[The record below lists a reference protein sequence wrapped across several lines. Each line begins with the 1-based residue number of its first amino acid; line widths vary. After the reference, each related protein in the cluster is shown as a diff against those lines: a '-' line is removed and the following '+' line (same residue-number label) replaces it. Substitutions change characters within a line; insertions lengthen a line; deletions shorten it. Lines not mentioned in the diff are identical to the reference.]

1 MQTDIMAHG
10 VVNDMVDNAV
20 NQSTAA
26 TRIKTAAAT
35 KIQSALRNRNALNET
50 IKRAAQKQEKGDAAT
65 KIQSAVRNRNA
76 TNEVIKRATQ
86 KQEKRD
92 AATAIQ
98 SAVRGHKGRKET
110 AIKLETKLKQDRII
124 DFISDRVSKN
134 VVKNSLDKIV
144 KKQQTAAAATLQS
157 AMRRKTDMMKIR
169 QFVDEA
175 KLQAME
181 ETQRQIEAAKADTA
195 KKMEIA
201 ASQLQ
206 ARTKRVVAQSNIAK
220 INKAKDTIGA
230 AAKRLLTERASSTY
244 SPTINKTVIW
254 NKNTVGQPLVVSKR
268 SKLVSKKRHDAAV
281 FGYETRQDFLDLAKQ
296 YSDIMTKGRK

>member
-1 MQTDIMAHG
+1 MQTDIMANG
-10 VVNDMVDNAV
+10 IVNDMVDNAV
-20 NQSTAA
+20 NQP
-26 TRIKTAAAT
+26 AAAT
-35 KIQSALRNRNALNET
+35 KIQSAVRNRNATNEV
-50 IKRAAQKQEKGDAAT
+50 IKRATQKQEKGDAAT

-86 KQEKRD
+86 KQEKQ

-98 SAVRGHKGRKET
+98 SAMRGHKGRKET
-110 AIKLETKLKQDRII
+110 ALKLETKLKQDKII
-124 DFISDRVSKN
+124 DIISNRISKN

-144 KKQQTAAAATLQS
+144 KKQQTAAAAATLQS
-157 AMRRKTDMMKIR
+157 AMRRKTDMMKKR

-195 KKMEIA
+195 KKMGIA
-201 ASQLQ
+201 ATQLQ
-206 ARTKRVVAQSNIAK
+206 ATTKRVAAQRNIAK
-220 INKAKDTIGA
+220 ISKTKDKIGA
-230 AAKRLLTERASSTY
+230 AAKRLLTERVTSTY

-254 NKNTVGQPLVVSKR
+254 NKNTVGQPLVVSKKL
-268 SKLVSKKRHDAAV
+268 KLVSKKRHDAGV

-296 YSDIMTKGRK
+296 YKPIMTGGKK